1 MEYTTL
7 WQPLTVIFI
16 SFSIGMFFGVVW
28 MFYWFLDS
36 QKELEKELDKK
47 NIALDRLK
55 QTLESYTHKYENDDY
70 EAY

>member
-7 WQPLTVIFI
+7 WQPLTVIFV

-28 MFYWFLDS
+28 IFYSFLDS
-36 QKELEKELDKK
+36 QKKLEEELDAK
-47 NIALDRLK
+47 NIALDKLK
-55 QTLESYTHKYENDDY
+55 QTLELHINKYENDDY